1 MIKSLLRS
9 FRRNIEKPLMTLVAA
24 LILCAIVGIPAV
36 LLTWGFC
43 AIPEKVQYYIC
54 VGLLVLFVLTVVGIV
69 IHSIYKF
76 CRRVWHE
83 AKEDFEWRNSHSF
96 DD

>member
-1 MIKSLLRS
+1 MIKSLLQS
-9 FRRNIEKPLMTLVAA
+9 FRRNIERPLMTLVAA

-43 AIPEKVQYYIC
+43 AIPEVAQYYIC
-54 VGLLVLFVLTVVGIV
+54 VGLLILFALTVVGIV

-76 CRRVWHE
+76 CRRVWRE

>member
-1 MIKSLLRS
+1 MIKSLWRS
-9 FRRNIEKPLMTLVAA
+9 FRRNIERPLMTLVAA

-43 AIPEKVQYYIC
+43 AISEVAQYFIC
-54 VGLLVLFVLTVVGIV
+54 IGLLVLFVLMVVGIV

-76 CRRVWHE
+76 CRRVWRE
-83 AKEDFEWRNSHSF
+83 AKEDFEWRNSHSS